1 MELLLEVKL
10 FCNNFQLDF
19 IQLKLEFE
27 VYNVLISTQPNILN
41 VNKNK
46 PTLLC
51 KAVLQVNCYVN
62 VN

>member
-19 IQLKLEFE
+19 IQLKFEFE
-27 VYNVLISTQPNILN
+27 IYNVLISTQPNILN

-46 PTLLC
+46 TDS
-51 KAVLQVNCYVN
+51 VM
-62 VN
+62 